1 MNEAKRVPA
10 AKPGAGLDSNLD
22 LSRIKTVEG
31 IDVRGKRVLVRV
43 DFNVPIENGV
53 VADATRLERV
63 LPTIARL
70 AAAGAKVIVLSH
82 LGRPKEGPSS
92 DTSLRPVAMKMREL
106 MPGRKVHFIGDC
118 VGEEPRRNLATLKPG
133 EIAVLENL
141 RFYPGEEKNDKL
153 FAKRLAEHGDIY
165 VNDAFSTAHRAHAS
179 VDAIADLL
187 PSHAG
192 LLMMAE
198 IAALGRALENPERP
212 VMGIVGGAKVS
223 TKIEVLTHLVSR
235 MDVLVVG
242 GGMANTFLLAQGIKI
257 GSSLSEPDFLGTAK
271 EIMARA
277 AQSGCEIVLPKD
289 VVIADALKEGV
300 EWRVC
305 PVTEVPDGALILDFG
320 PESIAALKERLKD
333 RPHRAVER
341 TSRRLRDAAFRR
353 GDVRARPRGGEPH
366 QGRQARERGGRRRYG
381 AGAERGG
388 RGFRLH
394 LYLDRRR
401 RFSRMARRPRSA
413 RGRGAGKE
421 RRPPLTGAAT
431 SKIPVDSLQRSFP
444 PMREFSNHRS
454 SDRGAP
460 VLLHCPGAPGNDI
473 RKGQRP

>member
-31 IDVRGKRVLVRV
+31 VDVRGKRVLVRV

-179 VDAIADLL
+179 VDAITDLL

-223 TKIEVLTHLVSR
+223 TKIEVLTHLVTR

-271 EIMARA
+271 EIVACA
-277 AQSGCEIVLPKD
+277 AELR
-289 VVIADALKEGV
+289 EGV
-300 EWRVC
+300 AWRIC

-320 PESIAALKERLKD
+320 PESVTALKERLKT
-333 RPHRAVER
+333 VR
-341 TSRRLRDAAFRR
+341 TVLWNGPLGAFETPPFGEGTFALAREVASLTEDGKLVSVAGG
-353 GDVRARPRGGEPH
+353 GDTVRALKE
-366 QGRQARERGGRRRYG
+366 
-381 AGAERGG
+381 AGAASGFTYISTAGG
-388 RGFRLH
+388 AFLEWLGGHALPGVAA
-394 LYLDRRR
+394 L
-401 RFSRMARRPRSA
+401 ARSGA
-413 RGRGAGKE
+413 R
-421 RRPPLTGAAT
+421 
-431 SKIPVDSLQRSFP
+431 
-444 PMREFSNHRS
+444 
-454 SDRGAP
+454 
-460 VLLHCPGAPGNDI
+460 C
-473 RKGQRP
+473 